1 MQVDLRR
8 TVAALIAVAVL
19 GAPALGATSA
29 HAVVELP
36 EIAQASA
43 SGPVFVDAMKQAS
56 PWSAQGRL
64 RVDPLGNVASLGSGQ
79 TAVSIVYAPGANY
92 PAGDY
97 TLSYAGHGTLAVDG
111 ATVVSQDDGR
121 MVLRVADHGGLRLRL
136 LATSADDHI
145 RDVRLILPGFEHAA
159 TTQPFV
165 PDFVRSLAGADVLH
179 FDTWMR
185 GATYAASAVWPARP
199 TTDRFTQAGA
209 DGVAPEYMIAL
220 ANATGANP
228 WFTLPAGA
236 TNYYIYG
243 FAQLVHQQLDPRLH
257 PVFEYGSDAWRTGTP
272 ANGWARMAGTNYRLA
287 TAPAAAGTAWYVQ
300 RSRQAI
306 AIVRDAFGADAG
318 RVIAVGGMPPA
329 PAHIPTRVTA
339 NPELAFV
346 ASPPQV
352 HVERGANPARVVP
365 PAGKPNYVAP
375 NARPSLVG
383 MLGMPLESIDLAR
396 EGTVDWVHFGG
407 GVVDRKMD
415 ATERI
420 GALGVVGTATGHP
433 VPSGFSTFSFVR
445 GRGVAHASGGLWV
458 GGVGNGFT
466 LRVPADGVERTL
478 RVYVAA
484 QGAQGVLRARL
495 SDGSASP
502 YASRSL
508 SSTGAPVDG
517 VYSFVYRA
525 AGAGRSLIVDYTVGV
540 AHGSNGRIA
549 MQAATLQR
557 ADVRTKALPADVLT
571 FHYNNA
577 RTAWD
582 QNEATLTTANVATG
596 GFGLLKTLSVD
607 GVVLAEP
614 LYVSQY
620 NVPNQGV
627 HNLLVVVTEN
637 DTVYEFDADTY
648 QIINQRSMGTA
659 QSSSDVGCNDIRPQY
674 GITDTPV
681 IDRSTNT
688 IYLVAATEPTKNT
701 FVHTLHALD
710 IGTLGD
716 QKTPVPITA
725 SVNMSNGG
733 QISFNPQ
740 NQMTRTSLFEANNAI
755 YVGVGSH
762 CDNDAANIVGWLL
775 KYSKGLQQVAAFPTA
790 EDSTSFLLASIWM
803 TGFAS
808 AVDGSGDIYTVTG
821 NGAFDATNKGGRNY
835 GESVVRLGGGLAKVA
850 GFFTPTN
857 WQQLN
862 NNDTDFG
869 SGGIML
875 LPTQQSAPKAL
886 AVAMGKDSKLFLLN
900 RAKLGRL
907 GNALQTIDSPGSG
920 VWGGPAFYSGPNGQF
935 VYYQTDGDVVRA
947 WQLGQTGGK
956 PSLTQA
962 TSGNSDAGYGGS
974 SPVVSSNGQN
984 PGSAI
989 LWLVRREQ
997 TLTLEAYD
1005 ATNLGTLLFSGSAGT
1020 WANPQNNGFVTPLVA
1035 GGKVYVPA
1043 TGTVTVFGLP

>member
-1 MQVDLRR
+1 MSV
-8 TVAALIAVAVL
+8 
-19 GAPALGATSA
+19 
-29 HAVVELP
+29 
-36 EIAQASA
+36 
-43 SGPVFVDAMKQAS
+43 
-56 PWSAQGRL
+56 
-64 RVDPLGNVASLGSGQ
+64 
-79 TAVSIVYAPGANY
+79 VYAPGANY

-97 TLSYAGHGTLAVDG
+97 TLSYAGHGTLAVEG
-111 ATVVSQDDGR
+111 ATVVSQGDGR
-121 MVLRVADHGGLRLRL
+121 MVLRVADHGGLRVRL
-136 LATSADDHI
+136 LATSTGDYI
-145 RDVRLILPGFEHAA
+145 RDVRLVLPGFEHAA
-159 TTQPFV
+159 ATQPFV
-165 PDFVRSLAGADVLH
+165 PAFVRSLAGADVLQ
-179 FDTWMR
+179 FDRWMH
-185 GATYAASAVWPARP
+185 GATYAESAVWPARP

-243 FAQLVHQQLDPRLH
+243 FAQLVHQQLDPRLR
-257 PVFEYGSDAWRTGTP
+257 PIFEYGSDAWRAGTP

-287 TAPAAAGTAWYVQ
+287 TSPAAAGTAWYVQ
-300 RSRQAI
+300 RSQQAL
-306 AIVRDAFGADAG
+306 AIVRNAFGADAG
-318 RVIAVGGMPPA
+318 RVMTVSGMPPA
-329 PAHIPTRVTA
+329 PVRVPGRIA
-339 NPELAFV
+339 PNPALAFV
-346 ASPPQV
+346 ASPAQV
-352 HVERGANPARVVP
+352 HVERAGNPARVVSP
-365 PAGKPNYVAP
+365 PGKPNYVAP
-375 NARPSLVG
+375 IARPSLAG
-383 MLGMPLESIDLAR
+383 MLGMPLESVDLAR

-407 GVVDRKMD
+407 LIDRKGD

-420 GALGVVGTATGHP
+420 GALTVVGTVSGRPAT
-433 VPSGFSTFSFVR
+433 SGFSTFSFLR
-445 GRGVAHASGGLWV
+445 GRGTARANGGLWV
-458 GGVGNGFT
+458 TGGGHGFT

-484 QGAQGVLRARL
+484 QGAQGVLRAHL
-495 SDGSASP
+495 SDGSATT
-502 YASRSL
+502 YTNQSL

-525 AGAGRSLIVDYTVGV
+525 AGAGRSLIVDYTVG
-540 AHGSNGRIA
+540 AMHAANGRIT

-557 ADVRTKALPADVLT
+557 ADLRAKASPADVLT
-571 FHYNNA
+571 FHYDNA

-582 QNEATLTTANVATG
+582 QNETTLTTTNVASG
-596 GFGLLKTLSVD
+596 GFALQQTLSVD

-620 NVPNQGV
+620 NVPNRGPS

-688 IYLVAATEPTKNT
+688 IYLAAATEPSKNV
-701 FVHTLHALD
+701 FAQTLHALD
-710 IGTLGD
+710 IGTLAD
-716 QKTPVPITA
+716 QKAPVAITA
-725 SVNMSNGG
+725 TVNMSNGG
-733 QISFNPQ
+733 KISLDPQ
-740 NQMTRTSLFEANNAI
+740 NQQTRTSLFEANHAI

-762 CDNDAANIVGWLL
+762 CDNDASNIVGWLL
-775 KYSKGLQQVAAFPTA
+775 KYDKNLQQVAVFPTA
-790 EDSTSFLLASIWM
+790 EDSTSYLLASIWM

-808 AVDGSGDIYTVTG
+808 AVDGSGDIFTVTG
-821 NGAFDATNKGGRNY
+821 NGAFDATNNGGRNY
-835 GESVVRLGGGLAKVA
+835 GESVVRIKPGLAKVA

-907 GNALQTIDSPGSG
+907 GNALQTVDSPGSG
-920 VWGGPAFYSGPNGQF
+920 VWGGPAFYNGPNGQF
-935 VYYQTDGDVVRA
+935 VYYQTDGDVIRA
-947 WQLGQTGGK
+947 VAAAAERWQ
-956 PSLTQA
+956 A
-962 TSGNSDAGYGGS
+962 VADAGDE
-974 SPVVSSNGQN
+974 GQQQ
-984 PGSAI
+984 
-989 LWLVRREQ
+989 RR
-997 TLTLEAYD
+997 LRR
-1005 ATNLGTLLFSGSAGT
+1005 
-1020 WANPQNNGFVTPLVA
+1020 LVA
-1035 GGKVYVPA
+1035 GRVVERTEPR
-1043 TGTVTVFGLP
+1043 FGDPMARETQQDAYARGVRRDEPRHDVVLRERRHVGESAEQRLRDAAGR